1 MLFRRQGE
9 RDRSSESALSR
20 SDLVHL
26 NVSQK
31 KMRQWICRIRVEG
44 SARLVL
50 NEFAKTAVKGRIKY
64 KDVDVL
70 EASSDDEQTR
80 LQLCRLF
87 DGVGIS
93 AMITQQDSNELLVE
107 LGASA
112 GMLDDEHR
120 MLVEVLSPLVLDYI
134 KRFPDESLK
143 IRQIYELVEA

>member
-1 MLFRRQGE
+1 
-9 RDRSSESALSR
+9 
-20 SDLVHL
+20 
-26 NVSQK
+26 
-31 KMRQWICRIRVEG
+31 MRQWICRIRVEG
-44 SARLVL
+44 SALLVL
-50 NEFAKTAVKGRIKY
+50 NEFAKTAVEGRIKY

-112 GMLDDEHR
+112 GMLDNEHR

-143 IRQIYELVEA
+143 IRQIYELIEA